1 MKLTSFYAVAP
12 VCTPSRAA
20 LMTGCYPKRVGL
32 ATGSW
37 TGVLFPKDSHG
48 LNPAEKTIARLLKE
62 AGYTT
67 GCFGKW
73 DLGDQLEFLPTN
85 HGFDTYFG
93 IPYSNNMWPMHP
105 HIRNWRV
112 APSPLPLIRN
122 QQVVGVIKDMDD
134 QAHLCQSFTNGAMS
148 FIHKNQDQPF
158 LLYLPHAFIHKPRNA
173 RQKFM
178 RRADGDATRAQI
190 KEVEW
195 PAGKILD
202 TIRHLGLAQDTLV
215 IFTSDNGGSN
225 EPLRGRK
232 GST

>member
-105 HIRNWRV
+105 HIKNWQV

-202 TIRHLGLAQDTLV
+202 TIRHLGLAQW
-215 IFTSDNGGSN
+215 
-225 EPLRGRK
+225 
-232 GST
+232 